1 MLLIRRRAA
10 ERWLTSPGRHFCG
23 LGVIRELGIVGDL
36 TIEILLDTAES
47 LGV

>member
-23 LGVIRELGIVGDL
+23 LGIRELAIVGDL
-36 TIEILLDTAES
+36 MIEILLDTAES